1 MKASI
6 CSIPFVMVT
15 SVEIN
20 RGVAVNYN
28 HNKFKVLATVLQ
40 L

>member
-1 MKASI
+1 MQALI
-6 CSIPFVMVT
+6 CSVPFVMVA

-20 RGVAVNYN
+20 RGVAVNYD